1 MKKLLVKIVTAAMMM
16 TLPIFLTS
24 CGKSNS
30 FKLEKEGDVEFML
43 ELTTQENVQATLE
56 QTVSILRARLDK
68 AGYEFNIDKHDSK
81 PLIVVVGHELTDNER
96 LQQMRKMLVSS
107 GMLEFWETY
116 DSQDLYADMVALSQE
131 YDDLLLG
138 KLLQGTFYQGTASV
152 GYASPSD
159 TAAVNTIIHS
169 EQARRMLPQDLRLL
183 WGAKPFVFDSY
194 YGRADRQEKIEL
206 YAIRTVYSGKPY
218 VDGRVVTSAKVEK
231 GYDDQPVISIE
242 MDASGARIWA
252 NMTRKNVGHN
262 IAMVIDGEVLSAPR
276 VNSEITGG
284 RSQITGN
291 FTLDELK
298 QLAASI
304 DAKPLPVPV
313 RIIAERNFLPS
324 H

>member
-1 MKKLLVKIVTAAMMM
+1 MKRLLVKIVTAAMM
-16 TLPIFLTS
+16 TLPTFLVS
-24 CGKSNS
+24 CGKNNS

-68 AGYEFNIDKHDSK
+68 AGYKFNIDKHDSK

-116 DSQDLYADMVALSQE
+116 DSQDLFNNMVALSQE
-131 YDDLLLG
+131 YDHLLLN
-138 KLLQGTFYQGTASV
+138 KLLYGDFNHGSAVV
-152 GYASPSD
+152 GYASHAD

-183 WGAKPFVFDSY
+183 WGAKPFVFDSS
-194 YGRADRQEKIEL
+194 YGGADRQEKIEL

-218 VDGRVVTSAKVEK
+218 VDGRVITSAKVEK
-231 GYDDQPVISIE
+231 GYNGLPVISIE

-284 RSQITGN
+284 HSQITGN

-313 RIIAERNFLPS
+313 RIIAERCFQP
-324 H
+324 